1 MTDHIYYNYEIQ
13 NNSQNI
19 LVADKVDRRLS
30 ELINNPSEYAISI
43 VKFSLPTEA
52 IKSFIINNSS
62 DYLIKYG
69 SPAGLSLFNSQVNIV
84 NYNAQ
89 NGLPTNDNFSYISYE
104 DFIESFNRTSMLT
117 YRDYLNSFSSNP
129 LSFNNKL
136 NFANTFNFSVN
147 SAPYVYEQ
155 TIAVN
160 SGIFNS
166 VDNKLGYIKL
176 TLNVGYTGSE
186 TGLSPGLRH
195 PHRLYLIDP
204 SGTNKCLIYSNFD
217 CDYNNTITFEDSALK
232 SLDSLQDYT
241 LPIPSGVYQ
250 PKESFLKFNTTNSQF
265 GNWKLRFESTSCES
279 SGVHNFHLNVNYNL
293 EMSFLPK
300 QENGNSLGIS
310 QYPIL
315 LGLNDTNTNLLQLK
329 VHESWYYGN
338 NYISFSPKLNSILG
352 FPTYLGSDGFYK
364 LKQPQVLLSTTM
376 SASTFI
382 DYVQP
387 VSTLYKLTNIKAI
400 QLRSNTIP
408 VSGEF
413 SLASQSNI
421 LMSINVSVD
430 TAKDIYEFSATIE
443 RFYDLIGNE
452 PLTDIHF
459 SVWVEYVDGSVIQ
472 AYLPPYSSFTMLAK
486 FVNKYKIS
494 N

>member
-1 MTDHIYYNYEIQ
+1 MTDHVYYNFEII
-13 NNSQNI
+13 NNSASN
-19 LVADKVDRRLS
+19 LVADKTDRRLS
-30 ELINNPSEYAISI
+30 SLLENPTEYAISI

-52 IKSFIINNSS
+52 IKSFVINNSS
-62 DYLIKYG
+62 DYQMKYS
-69 SPAGLSLFNSQVNIV
+69 SPAGLSVLNSPVNII
-84 NYNAQ
+84 NYTATNA
-89 NGLPTNDNFSYISYE
+89 LPTNTDYDYINHE
-104 DFIESFNRTSMLT
+104 DVIESFNRTSMKT
-117 YRDYLNSFSSNP
+117 YRDYLNSFSTAF
-129 LSFNNKL
+129 LSFSNKL
-136 NFANTFNFSVN
+136 NFAEAFNFSV
-147 SAPYVYEQ
+147 STAPYIYEK

-160 SGIFNS
+160 AGVLNS

-176 TLNVGYTGSE
+176 TLNVGYTGAES
-186 TGLSPGLRH
+186 GSSPGVRH

-217 CDYNNTITFEDSALK
+217 CDYNNTLVFEDCALK
-232 SLDSLQDYT
+232 SIDSLQDYT
-241 LPIPSGVYQ
+241 AVIPSGTYQ

-265 GNWKLRFESTSCES
+265 GSWKLRFESTSNEY

-315 LGLNDTNTNLLQLK
+315 LGLNDTNSNLLQLK
-329 VHESWYYGN
+329 IHESWYYGN

-352 FPTYLGSDGFYK
+352 FPSYLGADGFYK
-364 LKQPQVLLSTTM
+364 LKQPQVLLSSTM
-376 SASTFI
+376 SASTFV
-382 DYVQP
+382 DYIQP

-408 VSGEF
+408 VSGEY
-413 SLASQSNI
+413 SVASQSNI

-452 PLTDIHF
+452 ALTDIHF
-459 SVWVEYVDGSVIQ
+459 SVWIEYVDGSVLQ